1 MKRGI
6 TEEQM
11 RSFMLVLNRV
21 QSRIVAKYGMQA
33 LVDWREERLSRPRGD
48 FW

>member
-11 RSFMLVLNRV
+11 RAFMLVLNRV
-21 QSRIVAKYGMQA
+21 QSRIVAKYGVQS
-33 LVDWREERLSRPRGD
+33 LIDWREERLSRPRSD
-48 FW
+48 F